1 MKETNCTKENSAQQ
15 PTAKML
21 LDELTEVITDT
32 FVATY
37 EVAENALIMRIPNGQ
52 RFSVSVEEIQ

>member
-1 MKETNCTKENSAQQ
+1 MKEKNYTKENSAQQ

-37 EVAENALIMRIPNGQ
+37 EVAENALIMRIPSGQ